1 MVHLWIINDKN
12 EVLLMK
18 ENNNS
23 TWGCLCGYV
32 YYNESSLDSVVRLA
46 KEKLGLDID
55 VENVFKLKI
64 ERKKH
69 DKKEIDVFVLK
80 ANFDLQNL
88 KNNQINFKYVS
99 EAEYFDL
106 CKKHEVHENQSYFF
120 NTYQK
125 NKNEGVLIPQN
136 KIFISNKNKNKYLKG
151 NLHTHTT
158 DSDGKYTT
166 EEVEKFIEKMDMTF

>member
-1 MVHLWIINDKN
+1 M
-12 EVLLMK
+12 
-18 ENNNS
+18 
-23 TWGCLCGYV
+23 
-32 YYNESSLDSVVRLA
+32 RLA
-46 KEKLGLDID
+46 KEKLGLDIY
-55 VENVFKLKI
+55 VENLFKLKI

-69 DKKEIDVFVLK
+69 DKNEIDVFVLK

-99 EAEYFDL
+99 ESEYFDL

-136 KIFISNKNKNKYLKG
+136 KIFISNKNKYFVIYILIQQIQMVNIQQKKWK
-151 NLHTHTT
+151 NL
-158 DSDGKYTT
+158 
-166 EEVEKFIEKMDMTF
+166 